1 MTFTLHSRGSHVR
14 HAGDSL
20 RMIGLGSAHA
30 KVILFGE
37 HAVMFGAPAI
47 ALPLPQLETHAE
59 LRATPGE
66 PSRIESALY
75 AGAASGAPEALRP
88 VTAALENS
96 LLVAG
101 LYPRSFDLRIRSSIP
116 HSRGLGSSAAVAA
129 AIARA
134 AAAAGNV
141 HLKSGLLFSV
151 VQQSEQIAHGRPSG
165 VDARTVAAAG
175 PIRFQ
180 DGEGERIRIG
190 RKLHFVIADSGM
202 PASTADAVELVAA
215 RRRLDADR
223 IESLLFHLG
232 DLAEGAAAEL
242 ASGDQDALGERMTEA
257 HVALAGIGVSTD
269 FLDALAATA
278 HAAGALGA
286 KLTGGGLGGC
296 LLVLAPDPDSATRIA
311 HRLRAFGAARTWQ
324 ATVSDE

>member
-1 MTFTLHSRGSHVR
+1 MTFTLHTRGSHVR
-14 HAGDSL
+14 HAADGHRL
-20 RMIGLGSAHA
+20 IGLGSAHA

-75 AGAASGAPEALRP
+75 AGEAAGAPEALRP

-141 HLKSGLLFSV
+141 HLKPGLLFSV

-165 VDARTVAAAG
+165 VDARAVAATG

-180 DGEGERIRIG
+180 DGVGDRMSIG
-190 RKLHFVIADSGM
+190 RRFHFVIADSGL
-202 PASTADAVELVAA
+202 PASTAQAVGLVAA
-215 RRRLDADR
+215 RRRQEGER

-232 DLAEGAAAEL
+232 DLAEGAATEL
-242 ASGDQDALGERMTEA
+242 ASGDQDALGERMSEA
-257 HVALAGIGVSTD
+257 HTALARIGVSTACI
-269 FLDALAATA
+269 DALATTA
-278 HAAGALGA
+278 LGAGALGA

-296 LLVLAPDPDSATRIA
+296 LLVLARDPESATRIA
-311 HRLRAFGAARTWQ
+311 RKLRAAGAVRTWQ